1 MQKGTLEQ
9 RIYLSQILGI
19 SLAILISLG
28 ISLDYNLSNKQES
41 LDQNIG
47 NTALLLSE
55 SSEVYDLLTSRISP
69 EDFGAK
75 LDVIVQ
81 HLDYIDVVSICDKNS
96 IRYYHHDKEKIG
108 GIFSG
113 NDEAPILQGASPY
126 VTFGEGTMGKQR
138 RAFYP
143 VKNADQEI
151 IGFVMA
157 AVLTSSISQLRSS
170 ILKTFLLVALLLL
183 SVGIF
188 LSHLLYL
195 HLKTILLGY
204 RPEDFRKIH
213 IEEKEVMDALEEGI
227 LAINTEGEIILINE
241 SARKLLA
248 FDSMPSPKT
257 KLTDIYPETIL
268 PQIIQKAAPE
278 YNDDLQIHGNY
289 VLSNHIPIMKQGTPI
304 GAISIFRNKTE
315 VTRLAEELTGTHY
328 MIDTLR
334 AFNHEFKN
342 KLHVILGYLEIG
354 ELEKI
359 RELIL
364 HTSLA
369 SANMVEDV
377 THKILVP
384 GIAALLIGK
393 IIRASELNIR
403 LSLKS
408 DCICTEEPENLPVE
422 ACSTI
427 LGNLIENAIEELN
440 GHDSPLKEIEVGIYF
455 WKTGCILS
463 VDDTGRGISE
473 EVRQRMFEQGF
484 STKGENRG
492 LGMGIIQNILR
503 RYHGE
508 IEIETEEQIGTCFT
522 VTFSQEK

>member
-1 MQKGTLEQ
+1 MQKGTLEHQ
-9 RIYLSQILGI
+9 IYLSQILGI
-19 SLAILISLG
+19 ALAILISLG
-28 ISLDYNLSNKQES
+28 ISLYYNLHNKQES
-41 LDQNIG
+41 LDQNIK
-47 NTALLLSE
+47 NAALLLSE
-55 SSEVYDLLTSRISP
+55 SSEVYGLLTSRISS
-69 EDFGAK
+69 EEFGLK
-75 LDVIVQ
+75 LDRIVQ
-81 HLDYIDVVSICDKNS
+81 DLDFVDVISICDQNS

-108 GIFSG
+108 GTFSG

-126 VTFGEGTMGKQR
+126 ITFGEGTMGKQR

-143 VKNADQEI
+143 VKNENQEI

-157 AVLTSSISQLRSS
+157 AVLTSSISHLMSS
-170 ILKTFLLVALLLL
+170 ILRTFLLVAVLLL
-183 SVGIF
+183 SVGIL
-188 LSHLLYL
+188 LSHVLYL
-195 HLKTILLGY
+195 RLKTVLLGY

-241 SARKLLA
+241 AARKLLA
-248 FDSMPSPKT
+248 FDHMPSPGT
-257 KLTDIYPETIL
+257 KLAGIYPETVL
-268 PQIIQKAAPE
+268 PKIIETAAPE
-278 YNDDLQIHGNY
+278 YNDNLLIHGNY
-289 VLSNHIPIMKQGTPI
+289 ILSNHIPIIKKGSPI
-304 GAISIFRNKTE
+304 GAVSIFRNKTE

-354 ELEKI
+354 ELAKI

-364 HTSLA
+364 HTNLA
-369 SANMVEDV
+369 SANVVEEV
-377 THKILVP
+377 THKVLVP

-393 IIRASELNIR
+393 IIRAGELDIC

-408 DCICTEEPENLPVE
+408 DCICSEEPKNIPVD
-422 ACSTI
+422 ACITV

-440 GHDSPLKEIEVGIYF
+440 GPDLPLKEIEVGIYF

-463 VDDTGRGISE
+463 VDDTGRGIPDE
-473 EVRQRMFEQGF
+473 IREHMFEQGF

-492 LGMGIIQNILR
+492 SGMGIIQSIVN

-508 IEIETEEQIGTCFT
+508 IEIETEEQVGTCFT
-522 VTFSQEK
+522 VTFSQER